1 MRTVVV
7 ETSDPR
13 ATGPPPAHW
22 QIIAGHV
29 SAVLLALLF
38 LASGLWKILD
48 LESAAERMVQSL
60 VPVPLSLPAAV
71 MVSVAETFV
80 AVLLLLPGLRRWGA
94 WLAGLMLVAF
104 MAYIGIFYHRLLG
117 EDCNC
122 FPWIRRV
129 VGPGFFAGDGAM
141 LALAVLAAWRAR
153 RPRGVRRAAVILAG
167 VLTLAL
173 ASYAV
178 SAYQRAR
185 IGAPESILVD
195 GSACRLREGRFLL
208 YFFDPECSH
217 CEKVAREMARQ
228 AWTGVRV
235 IAVAT
240 AQPRFAGD
248 FLRASGLRVG
258 VSSDADLLRA
268 RFPFTDP
275 PYAVALVNGRPAA
288 TFNSGQLE
296 GAPYYGVLRKLGFIR

>member
-1 MRTVVV
+1 MMAVVAD
-7 ETSDPR
+7 TSPGR
-13 ATGPPPAHW
+13 ATGASPARW
-22 QIIAGHV
+22 QIIAGHA

-38 LASGLWKILD
+38 LASGLWKMLE

-60 VPVPLSLPAAV
+60 VPVPLSLPVAV

-94 WLAGLMLVAF
+94 WLAGLMLVVF

-122 FPWIRRV
+122 FPWIRRM
-129 VGPGFFAGDGAM
+129 VGPGFFAGDAGM
-141 LALAVLAAWRAR
+141 LALAVLAGWRAR
-153 RPRGVRRAAVILAG
+153 RPRGVRLAAGILAG
-167 VLTLAL
+167 MLALAL
-173 ASYAV
+173 ASHAI
-178 SAYQRAR
+178 SAFQRAR
-185 IGAPESILVD
+185 IAAPESILVD

-228 AWTGVRV
+228 VWMGARV
-235 IAVAT
+235 ITVPT
-240 AQPRFAGD
+240 AQPQFAGD
-248 FLRASGLRVG
+248 FLRDSGLRVA

-268 RFPFTDP
+268 RFPFTDS
-275 PYAVALVNGRPAA
+275 PYAVALVNGRRAA

-296 GAPYYGVLRKLGFIR
+296 GARYYGTLRKLGFIR